1 MQPAQRVSSHTKIFH
16 TMLKHNVM
24 LIPLASPGFVM
35 RREGTGVTEL
45 QQLLCLNVQCLD
57 RHNQGHSWAWGPEVL
72 TPPPSSDQDHSS
84 EIDANPGR
92 FLEGRGVRDRV
103 RTLFV
108 PKYYYGICVLE
119 RHYIYR
125 VGQKTDCFSD
135 LITL

>member
-72 TPPPSSDQDHSS
+72 TPPPARTRTILVRLTQIRGDFW
-84 EIDANPGR
+84 R
-92 FLEGRGVRDRV
+92 EGG
-103 RTLFV
+103 L
-108 PKYYYGICVLE
+108 GI
-119 RHYIYR
+119 
-125 VGQKTDCFSD
+125 G
-135 LITL
+135 